1 MKNGLSV
8 CLDRES
14 GKKFSSGH
22 WDRWEVGTVY
32 QALPRTDL
40 ARSPF
45 LPLSLFLILSP
56 RPHSRPTPHF
66 LSSRRLWCSM
76 TGLIPTPNIQT
87 NLLTFENRHSRMNR
101 FFVTSSLLVEIH
113 PKYRTSFSRFER
125 DSTIFLLTFSLIL
138 MMMMI
143 IIIITFNKFT
153 PPLSTI
159 PLSTR
164 PTQPRK
170 SRPTPSQ
177 PLPGRKIDHKT
188 THAPRMLR
196 RRSPIIM

>member
-1 MKNGLSV
+1 
-8 CLDRES
+8 
-14 GKKFSSGH
+14 
-22 WDRWEVGTVY
+22 
-32 QALPRTDL
+32 
-40 ARSPF
+40 
-45 LPLSLFLILSP
+45 
-56 RPHSRPTPHF
+56 
-66 LSSRRLWCSM
+66 M

-87 NLLTFENRHSRMNR
+87 NLLAFENRHSRMNR

-113 PKYRTSFSRFER
+113 PKYCTSFSRFER
-125 DSTIFLLTFSLIL
+125 DSTTIFLLTFFLIL
-138 MMMMI
+138 MMMI
-143 IIIITFNKFT
+143 IIIITLNKFT

-177 PLPGRKIDHKT
+177 PLFRRKIDHKT

-196 RRSPIIM
+196 RRSPIVMQTIMTRNIISLRPQSFDEGISRPALEG

>member
-1 MKNGLSV
+1 MGGRYCISGATKDRPGSLS
-8 CLDRES
+8 
-14 GKKFSSGH
+14 
-22 WDRWEVGTVY
+22 
-32 QALPRTDL
+32 LPPSFT
-40 ARSPF
+40 
-45 LPLSLFLILSP
+45 LSLFLILSP

-66 LSSRRLWCSM
+66 LISRRLWCSM

-87 NLLTFENRHSRMNR
+87 NLLAFENRHSRMNR
-101 FFVTSSLLVEIH
+101 LFVTSSLLVEIH

-125 DSTIFLLTFSLIL
+125 DSTTIFLLIFFLIL
-138 MMMMI
+138 MMMMMI
-143 IIIITFNKFT
+143 IIITLNKFT
-153 PPLSTI
+153 PLLSTI

-177 PLPGRKIDHKT
+177 PLFRRKIDHKT

>member
-1 MKNGLSV
+1 MGGRYCISGATK
-8 CLDRES
+8 DRPGS
-14 GKKFSSGH
+14 
-22 WDRWEVGTVY
+22 
-32 QALPRTDL
+32 
-40 ARSPF
+40 
-45 LPLSLFLILSP
+45 LSLPPSFTLLILSP

-66 LSSRRLWCSM
+66 LISRRLWCSM

-101 FFVTSSLLVEIH
+101 LFVTSSLLVEIH

-125 DSTIFLLTFSLIL
+125 DSTTIFLLTFFLIL
-138 MMMMI
+138 MMMMM
-143 IIIITFNKFT
+143 IIITFNKFT

-177 PLPGRKIDHKT
+177 PFPRRKIHHKT

-196 RRSPIIM
+196 RRSPIVM

>member
-1 MKNGLSV
+1 MCISGATK
-8 CLDRES
+8 DRPGS
-14 GKKFSSGH
+14 
-22 WDRWEVGTVY
+22 
-32 QALPRTDL
+32 
-40 ARSPF
+40 
-45 LPLSLFLILSP
+45 LSLPPSFTLLILSP

-66 LSSRRLWCSM
+66 LISRRLWCSM
-76 TGLIPTPNIQT
+76 TSLIPTPNIQT
-87 NLLTFENRHSRMNR
+87 NLLAFENRHSRMNR

-113 PKYRTSFSRFER
+113 PKYRISFSRFER
-125 DSTIFLLTFSLIL
+125 DSTTIFLLTFSLIL
-138 MMMMI
+138 MMM

-177 PLPGRKIDHKT
+177 PLPGRKIHHKT

>member
-1 MKNGLSV
+1 MGGRYCISGATKDRPGSLS
-8 CLDRES
+8 
-14 GKKFSSGH
+14 
-22 WDRWEVGTVY
+22 
-32 QALPRTDL
+32 LPPSFT
-40 ARSPF
+40 
-45 LPLSLFLILSP
+45 LSLFLILSP

-66 LSSRRLWCSM
+66 LISRRLWCSM

-87 NLLTFENRHSRMNR
+87 NLLAFENRHSRMNR
-101 FFVTSSLLVEIH
+101 LFVTSSLLVEIH

-125 DSTIFLLTFSLIL
+125 DSTTIFPLTFFLIL
-138 MMMMI
+138 MMMIII

-170 SRPTPSQ
+170 PRPTPSQ
-177 PLPGRKIDHKT
+177 PLFRRKIDHKT